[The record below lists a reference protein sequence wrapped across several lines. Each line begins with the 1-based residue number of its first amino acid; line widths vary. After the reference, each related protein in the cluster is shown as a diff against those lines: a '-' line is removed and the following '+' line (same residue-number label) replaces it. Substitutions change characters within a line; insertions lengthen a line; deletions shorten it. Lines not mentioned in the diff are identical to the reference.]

1 MNQFQLLRSRRF
13 APLFTVQFLGAF
25 NDNVFRFALI
35 IFITFTLADQSGV
48 DTRSLVVMS
57 GGIFILPF
65 FLFSSLAGQIADKYE
80 KSWVIRRVKFV
91 EIVVMSGAAI
101 GFWLESATF
110 LFVVLFLMGT
120 QSTFFGPLKYG
131 ILPQHLDTDELTGG
145 NGLIQMGTYTAI
157 LLGAIAGGMLASIDG
172 LGPASVVSCVVVLAL
187 MGWLSSMA
195 IPTASPSDA
204 SIRINWNLPQA
215 TVRLLGY
222 ATISREVLTIILTIS
237 WFWFLG
243 ATFLSMMPT
252 YGKELLGADE
262 QAVTLMN
269 VAFTVGI
276 GIGSMLCEKFSR
288 GRIEL
293 GLVPIGCIGISIFA
307 GDFFLVGKPEA
318 AASVLTLQSV
328 LAHPPALRAFANLA
342 LIGAFG
348 AIFIVPLYA
357 ALQARVASAHC
368 AQTIAALNVTNALF
382 MVFSAIFTVVL
393 YRFQVTIPTIF
404 GAVAVL
410 NLVAL
415 GLACTMLPEFS
426 NRARAILLRR
436 KR

>member
-13 APLFTVQFLGAF
+13 APLFATQFLGAF

-35 IFITFTLADQSGV
+35 IFITFTLADKFGI
-48 DTRSLVVMS
+48 DTRSLVVIS

-80 KSWVIRRVKFV
+80 KSSIIRRIKFA
-91 EIVVMSGAAI
+91 EIIVMSLAAI
-101 GFWLESATF
+101 GFWLESAPF
-110 LFVVLFLMGT
+110 LFAVLFLMGT

-131 ILPQHLDTDELTGG
+131 ILPQHLDTAELTGG

-157 LLGAIAGGMLASIDG
+157 LLGAVAGGMLASIEG

-187 MGWLSSMA
+187 IGWFVSIA
-195 IPTASPSDA
+195 IPRANPSDA
-204 SIRINWNLPQA
+204 SIQINWNLPQA
-215 TVRLLGY
+215 TVRLLRY
-222 ATISREVLTIILTIS
+222 ATASREVLTIILAIS

-252 YGKELLGADE
+252 YGKELLGANE

-276 GIGSMLCEKFSR
+276 GIGSLLCEKFSR
-288 GRIEL
+288 GQIEL
-293 GLVPIGCIGISIFA
+293 GLVPLACIGISIFA
-307 GDFFLVGKPEA
+307 GDFFLVGIPDA
-318 AASVLTLQSV
+318 AASVLTLETV
-328 LAHPPALRAFANLA
+328 LTHPPALRAFADLA

-348 AIFIVPLYA
+348 AMFIVPLYA
-357 ALQARVASAHC
+357 ALQARVDSSHC

-382 MVFSAIFTVVL
+382 MVLSAIFTVVL
-393 YRFQVTIPTIF
+393 YHFKVTIPGIF
-404 GAVAVL
+404 GTVAVL
-410 NLVAL
+410 NLSVLVVA
-415 GLACTMLPEFS
+415 CRVMPEFT
-426 NRARAILLRR
+426 NRAGTILLRR
-436 KR
+436 NS